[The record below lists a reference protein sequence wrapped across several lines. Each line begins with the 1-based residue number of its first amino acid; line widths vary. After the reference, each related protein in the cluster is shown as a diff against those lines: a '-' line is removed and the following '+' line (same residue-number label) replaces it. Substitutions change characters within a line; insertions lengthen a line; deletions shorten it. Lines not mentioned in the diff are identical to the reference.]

1 MYYETTPPPNAPH
14 HTPPGS
20 ARNES
25 DLGCLELHIQT
36 LLCTPFP
43 ACRRRRRP
51 KRLSSGALTLGTRLA
66 VKPSSSPRSPTMT
79 CLPGW
84 ERRTMATW
92 RPSSPHGMAVI
103 QASRVSTSDH
113 PRCDVRK
120 TRSSTIVFFCLG
132 SCRISCLQEN
142 FIKT

>member
-1 MYYETTPPPNAPH
+1 MLPITP
-14 HTPPGS
+14 PPGS